1 MRRES
6 SGRRHVARGTR
17 HKGHK
22 AVMHEAAVCCC
33 LQADTTSERKRGVS
47 QMECGGWPEL
57 KLNWTHRAGSRAG
70 DGGGRQATHF
80 RCDATTSKSLF

>member
-33 LQADTTSERKRGVS
+33 LQADTTSERERGVS
-47 QMECGGWPEL
+47 QRE
-57 KLNWTHRAGSRAG
+57 
-70 DGGGRQATHF
+70 
-80 RCDATTSKSLF
+80 